1 MINYIIVLIYKMN
14 LPTFSENDKIIY
26 QRIYDNIID
35 KRNDIQNLKID
46 GDFNLNKEFWFQR
59 DLTDDD
65 ELLFS
70 LTYDGDL
77 EFYGILDFSPRNIN
91 EYHMPVPKMRG
102 VHSYTYLL
110 LQICKN
116 NNTKVLKFLMNTGL
130 PINFNVTSNKY
141 ENHLSAVH
149 MSILHR
155 NDIITK
161 MILDTNKYYPFV
173 TCIRG
178 QDLILKTLFYGNNNT
193 ILNDK
198 IFTFAELIIYVC
210 KYTLPYT
217 NGILEM
223 ESNYENEIEA
233 NYLCIDYIRDN
244 VEFDNPHECD
254 KVNYFFEIYNENFNE
269 KKMYKYPTR
278 LKSTVT
284 TLLLIYNKTE
294 TNDKYYLPIEI
305 WLYIFPFMKVIDY
318 Y

>member
-1 MINYIIVLIYKMN
+1 MN

-35 KRNDIQNLKID
+35 KRNDIQDLKID
-46 GDFNLNKEFWFQR
+46 DDFNLNKEFWFQR

-149 MSILHR
+149 MSIQHR
-155 NDIITK
+155 NDIIKK

-173 TCIRG
+173 TCRRG
-178 QDLILKTLFYGNNNT
+178 QDLILKTLLYGYNNT
-193 ILNDK
+193 ISNDK

-244 VEFDNPHECD
+244 V
-254 KVNYFFEIYNENFNE
+254 
-269 KKMYKYPTR
+269 
-278 LKSTVT
+278 
-284 TLLLIYNKTE
+284 
-294 TNDKYYLPIEI
+294 
-305 WLYIFPFMKVIDY
+305 
-318 Y
+318 